1 MYQLTANSSS
11 SATKNP
17 RPPGKRKRGRVGSS
31 GFSGSG
37 GGAPSTRHGVCLRS
51 DSAIPARVH
60 SGCVDPLVLI
70 MTVIIGGLLVWL
82 IFLGLYHPRSG
93 ADVLQW
99 RPTRSPELE
108 AQNEVDDLEQMLQAA
123 NDRRR
128 ARGEAEL
135 TEEMLQARVL
145 EDRREQ
151 SEMRAAYLADSD
163 DESEGNVAADIAQML
178 ARVNEGRRRRGEP
191 EWSLA
196 EYRARLDVDSP

>member
-1 MYQLTANSSS
+1 
-11 SATKNP
+11 
-17 RPPGKRKRGRVGSS
+17 
-31 GFSGSG
+31 
-37 GGAPSTRHGVCLRS
+37 
-51 DSAIPARVH
+51 
-60 SGCVDPLVLI
+60 
-70 MTVIIGGLLVWL
+70 MTVLIGGLLVWL

-123 NDRRR
+123 NERRR
-128 ARGEAEL
+128 ARGEPEL
-135 TEEMLQARVL
+135 TEEVLQARVI

-151 SEMRAAYLADSD
+151 NELRAAYLAAND

-191 EWSLA
+191 EWSLD
-196 EYRARLDVDSP
+196 EYRARLDVDSF

>member
-1 MYQLTANSSS
+1 
-11 SATKNP
+11 
-17 RPPGKRKRGRVGSS
+17 
-31 GFSGSG
+31 
-37 GGAPSTRHGVCLRS
+37 
-51 DSAIPARVH
+51 
-60 SGCVDPLVLI
+60 
-70 MTVIIGGLLVWL
+70 MTVVIGGLLVWV

-128 ARGEAEL
+128 ARGDAEL

-151 SEMRAAYLADSD
+151 NELRAAYLAAND

-196 EYRARLDVDSP
+196 EYRARLDVDSL

>member
-1 MYQLTANSSS
+1 
-11 SATKNP
+11 
-17 RPPGKRKRGRVGSS
+17 
-31 GFSGSG
+31 
-37 GGAPSTRHGVCLRS
+37 
-51 DSAIPARVH
+51 
-60 SGCVDPLVLI
+60 
-70 MTVIIGGLLVWL
+70 MTVVIGGLLVWL

-128 ARGEAEL
+128 ARGDAEL

-151 SEMRAAYLADSD
+151 SELRAAYLAAND
-163 DESEGNVAADIAQML
+163 DESEGDVAADIAQML

-191 EWSLA
+191 EWSLD
-196 EYRARLDVDSP
+196 EYRARLDVDSL